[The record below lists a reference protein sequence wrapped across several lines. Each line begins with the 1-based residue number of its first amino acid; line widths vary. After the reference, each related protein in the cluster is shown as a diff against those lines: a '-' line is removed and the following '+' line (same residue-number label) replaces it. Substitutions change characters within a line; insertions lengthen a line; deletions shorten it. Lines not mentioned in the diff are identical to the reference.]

1 MKVDLSHLHTFT
13 SKFLAFFRYYKL
25 SRKLNVALCVTAI
38 LSGIATYIV
47 LTNSGSLG
55 EKTQNIV
62 FLVYLDLTLLLL
74 LSVVITKR
82 LVELWVERR
91 RGLTGSKLHVHI
103 VVLFALVSVTPAIF
117 VAVFSALFFNVGV
130 QAWFGEPVR
139 AALTEARVVADAYL
153 KEHQKAIIHDAQ
165 AIVMSLRPHVP
176 SLIENR
182 KLFDETLS
190 SAADDRGLAEV
201 LVFSGTHNVVARSYL
216 TFALEF
222 EKVSFDHFN
231 KAKAGDV
238 VPITNELGDRVRV
251 LVRLDPI
258 TDTYLYLGKAV
269 DKQVLHHLAQTQG
282 AVAEYNRLELQRSG
296 LQITF
301 IAFFSV
307 VALLLLL
314 SAIWVGLTL
323 ANLLVRPITRLIKA
337 AEEVS
342 LGNLSIQVEED
353 PLNNELDNLAIAF
366 NKMTGQ
372 LFKQHQD
379 LIEVNLQSDRRRQFT
394 ETVLAGVSAGV
405 IGLDQDEK
413 INLPNQRAAELLFLN
428 LEQIQGQS
436 LRTIIPEFS
445 ILLDTVLMQSS
456 RQINQQITI
465 TRKGISHTLQVCV
478 VVEKSIMDDTIKGYI
493 ITFDDITGLLQAQR
507 KAAWS
512 DVARKIAHE
521 IKNPLTPIQLAAER
535 LKRRYLKEITSDQQ
549 TFQSCIDT
557 IIRQV
562 GHIGNL
568 VAEFSSFA
576 RMPEPAMK
584 MENISE
590 LCNQTLFLQKQ
601 AHPGIDLTF
610 KTNDSSLMFLCDAQQ
625 ISQVITNLLQNSIDA
640 VTSFY
645 QLDASQSIVK
655 SSAIVQ
661 LNLHKAVNEVIIEVE
676 DNGPGFPVEGRERLT
691 EPYYTTRAKGTGL
704 GLAIVSKIVADHSGE
719 MALRESSLG
728 GARVTLSFTR
738 PV

>member
-103 VVLFALVSVTPAIF
+103 GVLFALVSVTPAIF

-493 ITFDDITGLLQAQR
+493 ITFDDITSLLQAQR

>member
-1 MKVDLSHLHTFT
+1 MKVDLSHFHTFT

-47 LTNSGSLG
+47 LTNSDSLG

-153 KEHQKAIIHDAQ
+153 KEHQKAIVHDAQ

-182 KLFDETLS
+182 KSFDETLS
-190 SAADDRGLAEV
+190 SAADDRGLSEV
-201 LVFSGTHNVVARSYL
+201 LVFNGKHNVVARSYL

-231 KAKAGDV
+231 RAKAGDV
-238 VPITNELGDRVRV
+238 VPITNDLGDRVRV
-251 LVRLDPI
+251 LIRLDPI

-282 AVAEYNRLELQRSG
+282 AVAEYNRLESQRSG

-405 IGLDQDEK
+405 IGLDQDEN

-445 ILLDTVLMQSS
+445 VLLDTVLMQSS

-478 VVEKSIMDDTIKGYI
+478 VVEKSIMDDAIKGYI
-493 ITFDDITGLLQAQR
+493 VTFDDITGLLQAQR

-576 RMPEPAMK
+576 RMPEPTMK

-601 AHPGIDLTF
+601 AHPGIDLIF

-661 LNLHKAVNEVIIEVE
+661 LNLHKTVNEVIIEVE
-676 DNGPGFPVEGRERLT
+676 DNGPGFPAEGRERLT
-691 EPYYTTRAKGTGL
+691 EPYYTTRSKGTGL

-719 MALRESSLG
+719 MALRESNLG
-728 GARVTLSFTR
+728 GARVTLSFT
-738 PV
+738 PSV

>member
-165 AIVMSLRPHVP
+165 AIVISLRPHVP

-201 LVFSGTHNVVARSYL
+201 LVFNGKHNVVARSYL

-428 LEQIQGQS
+428 LEQIQGES

>member
-1 MKVDLSHLHTFT
+1 
-13 SKFLAFFRYYKL
+13 
-25 SRKLNVALCVTAI
+25 
-38 LSGIATYIV
+38 
-47 LTNSGSLG
+47 
-55 EKTQNIV
+55 
-62 FLVYLDLTLLLL
+62 
-74 LSVVITKR
+74 
-82 LVELWVERR
+82 
-91 RGLTGSKLHVHI
+91 
-103 VVLFALVSVTPAIF
+103 
-117 VAVFSALFFNVGV
+117 
-130 QAWFGEPVR
+130 
-139 AALTEARVVADAYL
+139 
-153 KEHQKAIIHDAQ
+153 
-165 AIVMSLRPHVP
+165 
-176 SLIENR
+176 
-182 KLFDETLS
+182 
-190 SAADDRGLAEV
+190 
-201 LVFSGTHNVVARSYL
+201 
-216 TFALEF
+216 
-222 EKVSFDHFN
+222 
-231 KAKAGDV
+231 
-238 VPITNELGDRVRV
+238 
-251 LVRLDPI
+251 
-258 TDTYLYLGKAV
+258 
-269 DKQVLHHLAQTQG
+269 
-282 AVAEYNRLELQRSG
+282 
-296 LQITF
+296 
-301 IAFFSV
+301 
-307 VALLLLL
+307 
-314 SAIWVGLTL
+314 
-323 ANLLVRPITRLIKA
+323 
-337 AEEVS
+337 
-342 LGNLSIQVEED
+342 
-353 PLNNELDNLAIAF
+353 
-366 NKMTGQ
+366 MTGQ

-405 IGLDQDEK
+405 IGLDQDEN

-445 ILLDTVLMQSS
+445 VLLDTVLMQSS

-478 VVEKSIMDDTIKGYI
+478 VVEKSIMDDAIKGYI
-493 ITFDDITGLLQAQR
+493 VTFDDITGLLQAQR

-576 RMPEPAMK
+576 RMPEPTMK

-601 AHPGIDLTF
+601 AHPGIDLIF

-661 LNLHKAVNEVIIEVE
+661 LNLHKTVNEVIIEVE
-676 DNGPGFPVEGRERLT
+676 DNGPGFPAEGRERLT
-691 EPYYTTRAKGTGL
+691 EPYYTTRSKGTGL

-719 MALRESSLG
+719 MALRESNLG
-728 GARVTLSFTR
+728 GARVTLSFT
-738 PV
+738 PSV